1 MSNAL
6 AASTRPDDLPKQA
19 DVPELSDG
27 NIHSLGSV
35 LVREP
40 EVADHAHALRSVE
53 DGIGQLVLTMRARW
67 RELAHQ
73 LHPALQPIG
82 FRIILVLYGRG
93 PQRAKDLA
101 EYIGSD
107 RSVVSRQLAQLE
119 KFGLI
124 ERHVD
129 PNDGRIIHMAITAAT
144 QGQLQHLE
152 ASDGADYRRRLSGWS
167 VERLRNFAGMLRDF
181 SAASDE

>member
-1 MSNAL
+1 MTQHASAPTGTDDDAISGGETQRH
-6 AASTRPDDLPKQA
+6 AA
-19 DVPELSDG
+19 
-27 NIHSLGSV
+27 
-35 LVREP
+35 
-40 EVADHAHALRSVE
+40 ALRSVE

-129 PNDGRIIHMAITAAT
+129 PNDGRIIHMAITEKTLARLRRMET
-144 QGQLQHLE
+144 
-152 ASDGADYRRRLSGWS
+152 GADSPRWQQLSTWS
-167 VERLRNFAGMLRDF
+167 TERLQDFAELLADF
-181 SAASDE
+181 SRLGDD